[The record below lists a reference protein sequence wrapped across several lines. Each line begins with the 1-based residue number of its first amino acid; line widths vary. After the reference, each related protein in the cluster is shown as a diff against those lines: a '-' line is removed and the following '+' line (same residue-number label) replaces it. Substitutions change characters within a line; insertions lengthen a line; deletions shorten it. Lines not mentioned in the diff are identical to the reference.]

1 MGEAQLTRREFI
13 NTASKGAVAVGA
25 APYIRSLYARTPT
38 GTGYIYDEKM
48 LDHIISPGHVECPER
63 IIKIQ
68 EKMVE
73 TGLDQEVV
81 NLPLFDDPFPYVRKI
96 HTDNHISSVQNI
108 PDTNI
113 AAETSVAGTLGA
125 AKAVCEGTIR
135 NAFCNTRP

>member
-1 MGEAQLTRREFI
+1 MGETHLNRREFMS
-13 NTASKGAVAVGA
+13 TVSKGAVAVSA

-38 GTGYIYDEKM
+38 GTGYIYDEAM

-63 IIKIQ
+63 IIRIH
-68 EKMVE
+68 EKMEE
-73 TGLDQEVV
+73 TGLNQEVV
-81 NLPLFDDPFPYVRKI
+81 DLTLFDDPYTYVRKI

-113 AAETSVAGTLGA
+113 AAETSVAGVLGA
-125 AKAVCEGTIR
+125 SKAVCEGTIR